1 MCALAPIGMLLAAA
15 PTAYADQGTATYQC
29 QVPVAGATTA
39 PVAITLTASP
49 ADPKAGQEVTF
60 TWKSEPVAQLAGP
73 APYDENSM
81 QTTGTL
87 VLSGARSG
95 TVTMTGARQNPAVPP
110 GSPLPIGEMTGKATI
125 GDTGETAVTPG
136 RFVVDV
142 AYRGRAIQVP
152 CEPQNATALLT
163 LGGKASTD
171 SDSDSDDDNTLVIA
185 LGVGG
190 GVLLIAA
197 ATTLVLR
204 RRRHATV

>member
-1 MCALAPIGMLLAAA
+1 MCALAPTGMLLAAA
-15 PTAYADQGTATYQC
+15 PTAYADQGTVTYQC
-29 QVPVAGATTA
+29 QVPIAGATTA

-87 VLSGARSG
+87 VLSGAGTG

-110 GSPLPIGEMTGKATI
+110 GSPLPIGEMTGKAAI
-125 GDTGETAVTPG
+125 GAAGETAVTPG

-152 CEPQNATALLT
+152 CDPQNATALLT
-163 LGGKASTD
+163 LGGKASTE
-171 SDSDSDDDNTLVIA
+171 SDSDDDNTLVIA

-190 GVLLIAA
+190 GVILVAA